1 MNHEMDFFAFHGWPP
16 ERKNVI
22 LAENP
27 QRPLSAPDF
36 LSRQVESSRV
46 FFFGEEGLPAFGVR
60 CGGLERCRADYR
72 IDRGSFPWFLLEF
85 VHGGRGRVRLG
96 DTESILK
103 PGVFF
108 LYGPG
113 MPHRIETDPEK
124 PLVKYFAGFSGPE
137 AAAFLDQH
145 DLRPGMISQCLKA
158 EPIRRAFDTLIERGL
173 RDSKFSRP
181 LSTVIVQQL
190 LLMCRE
196 DAVDA
201 RSTDTRAFATFARA
215 KELIESRFLEFGS
228 LEAVA
233 TASGLDAPYLCRLF
247 ARFHDE
253 SPYQFLTRLRMQ
265 HAASLL
271 LEEGASV
278 KEAAHATGF
287 PDPFH
292 FSRVFKSIHRVPP
305 SRFREAMHAKQPR

>member
-1 MNHEMDFFAFHGWPP
+1 MLDFIAFNFRGSG
-16 ERKNVI
+16 RKKAIVSQ
-22 LAENP
+22 APDNP
-27 QRPLSAPDF
+27 SAGPDF

-46 FFFGEEGLPAFGVR
+46 FFFEEAERSAFEVR

-72 IDRGSFPWFLLEF
+72 IDRASFPWFLLEF
-85 VHGGRGRVRLG
+85 VQGGRGSVDLDG
-96 DTESILK
+96 AESILK

-113 MPHRIETDPEK
+113 TAHRITSDSDK
-124 PLVKYFAGFSGPE
+124 PLVKYFVGFSGEE
-137 AAAFLDQH
+137 AAAFLEKHELQ
-145 DLRPGMISQCLKA
+145 PGMVSQCLKA
-158 EPIRRAFDTLIERGL
+158 EPIRRAFDTLIERGS
-173 RDSKFSRP
+173 RNSKYSQP
-181 LSTVIVQQL
+181 LCTAIVQQL

-201 RSTDTRAFATFARA
+201 RSTDTKAFATFSRV
-215 KELIESRFLEFGS
+215 KDFIERQFLQLGS
-228 LEAVA
+228 LDAI
-233 TASGLDAPYLCRLF
+233 ASACELDAPYLCRLF
-247 ARFHDE
+247 SRFHDE

-271 LEEGASV
+271 LEEGVSV
-278 KEAAHATGF
+278 KEAANATGF

>member
-1 MNHEMDFFAFHGWPP
+1 MP
-16 ERKNVI
+16 
-22 LAENP
+22 AEP
-27 QRPLSAPDF
+27 GPAF

-46 FFFGEEGLPAFGVR
+46 FFFDEEGTGTGFEVR
-60 CGGLERCRADYR
+60 CGGLEHCRADYR
-72 IDRGSFPWFLLEF
+72 IDRESFPWFLLEF
-85 VHGGRGRVRLG
+85 VQGGRGTLQLG
-96 DTESILK
+96 GQEVALK

-113 MPHRIETDPEK
+113 TPHQIATDPEK
-124 PLVKYFAGFSGPE
+124 PLVKYFAGFTGPE
-137 AAAFLDQH
+137 AAAFLERH
-145 DLRPGMISQCLKA
+145 DLQPGMVSQCLKI
-158 EPIRRAFDTLIERGL
+158 EPIRRAFDTLIDRGS
-173 RDSKFSRP
+173 RNSPYSRP
-181 LSTVIVQQL
+181 LALAIVQQL

-201 RSTDTRAFATFARA
+201 DSTDTRAFATFSRV
-215 KELIESRFLEFGS
+215 KEHIERNFLALPS
-228 LEAVA
+228 LEAI
-233 TASGLDAPYLCRLF
+233 ASGCELDAPYICRLF

-265 HAASLL
+265 HAAALL
-271 LEEGASV
+271 LEEGITV

-305 SRFREAMHAKQPR
+305 SRFRQAIHAKQPR